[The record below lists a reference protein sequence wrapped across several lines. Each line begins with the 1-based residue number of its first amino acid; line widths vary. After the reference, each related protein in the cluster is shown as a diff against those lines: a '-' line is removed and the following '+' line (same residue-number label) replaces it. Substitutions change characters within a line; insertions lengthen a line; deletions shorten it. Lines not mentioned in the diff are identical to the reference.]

1 MPRVLIPARNRAEI
15 LGAVAGPGGTS
26 RGQDG
31 ITRPGVCWVSQRLCS
46 GTGRGRVASAAGAP
60 QAILMTGLALGLEK
74 PYSVSDTCQSV
85 WTQPD
90 CICAASVPVMV
101 TAHDLLDSPSP
112 YFPPQG
118 DTDATLTTRLSRAA
132 ARGPHQGGDRRR
144 IRRSSA
150 RAGV

>member
-31 ITRPGVCWVSQRLCS
+31 ITRPGVWWVRRVLLGHRSRARRWC
-46 GTGRGRVASAAGAP
+46 GRAP

-85 WTQPD
+85 WIQPD

-132 ARGPHQGGDRRR
+132 ARGPH
-144 IRRSSA
+144 
-150 RAGV
+150 